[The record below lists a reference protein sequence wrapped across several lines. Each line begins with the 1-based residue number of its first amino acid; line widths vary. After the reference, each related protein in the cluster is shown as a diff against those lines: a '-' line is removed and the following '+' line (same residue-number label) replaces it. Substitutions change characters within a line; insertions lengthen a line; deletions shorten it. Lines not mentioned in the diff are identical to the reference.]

1 MDDQIRRLMTN
12 QITFDR
18 FQRPVE
24 ISQASLM
31 PLGVAQCHSAV
42 DTDIPGIITMH
53 ILVFTVPSF
62 LKAKT
67 RFCID
72 SRVIRTAN
80 QAGVSPN
87 CLQVSQGAYDART
100 WTFKARKRD
109 RAFPETRKHL
119 RRRNPFFG
127 NLPVIGATELGIF
140 LETLDLGDLE
150 F

>member
-42 DTDIPGIITMH
+42 DTDTPGIITMH
-53 ILVFTVPSF
+53 IVFFTVQIF
-62 LKAKT
+62 IGAKT

-72 SRVIRTAN
+72 SKMIRTAD
-80 QAGVSPN
+80 QAGISPN
-87 CLQVSQGAYDART
+87 CLQVPQGAYKCPDIDI
-100 WTFKARKRD
+100 WGEKARSGV
-109 RAFPETRKHL
+109 P
-119 RRRNPFFG
+119 RNQKTGILTPGKSIFRLSTG
-127 NLPVIGATELGIF
+127 N
-140 LETLDLGDLE
+140 
-150 F
+150 